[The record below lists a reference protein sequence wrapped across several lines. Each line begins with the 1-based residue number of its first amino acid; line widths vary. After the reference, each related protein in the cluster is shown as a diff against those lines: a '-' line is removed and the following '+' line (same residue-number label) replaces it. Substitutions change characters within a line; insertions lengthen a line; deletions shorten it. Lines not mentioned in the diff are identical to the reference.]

1 MYLIIIFI
9 VPARG
14 LVSLVTHGL
23 QMSGLLCAVCDR
35 RVVASGARPQCRGG
49 WYNSAVVDKNV

>member
-14 LVSLVTHGL
+14 LVSLVTYGL

-35 RVVASGARPQCRGG
+35 RVVAAPAPSECRGG